1 LTIFATI
8 VQFMVDRVA
17 PREDIARLLTE
28 TMSSVELAI
37 NRLAIWAREGHRDAE
52 KVVNHIN
59 DTLAMIG
66 LVFTKITTPVKREM
80 SRAVCQLSLLG
91 LADPTE
97 ADNLYTRLM
106 GVVSDVINNAMQVED
121 KAGAAIPVAY

>member
-1 LTIFATI
+1 
-8 VQFMVDRVA
+8 M
-17 PREDIARLLTE
+17 
-28 TMSSVELAI
+28 
-37 NRLAIWAREGHRDAE
+37 
-52 KVVNHIN
+52 
-59 DTLAMIG
+59 
-66 LVFTKITTPVKREM
+66 
-80 SRAVCQLSLLG
+80 CQLSLLG